1 MKDIKVVV
9 VDDSPFSITILTA
22 MLTENGFDVVGDAS
36 SLQEVIDVVGKLKPD
51 IVTMDMT
58 IPGTDGLECT
68 RAIHDIDPNI
78 KVIIVSSM
86 MDDEIVKKARK
97 NHAAGYI
104 QKPADPEELTLLI
117 NRIMANEELYLEL
130 EGLYYT
136 VFKESVTDTFNKL
149 TKTVPTFQKEDR
161 SNTEHTSKGISI
173 AMGIIGKYSGRMIF
187 DMSYDAAQKLSASL
201 LRRDAKNEEEMLN
214 VMGEFTNIVA
224 GNACSILN
232 RKNKLYGLRVAPP
245 TIFHGES
252 IKISKGELETTTS
265 SIADTVFGAIY
276 MNIGFVRGSEE
287 WMSNI

>member
-22 MLTENGFDVVGDAS
+22 MLTENGFNVIGEAS
-36 SLQEVIDVVGKLKPD
+36 SLEETIDVVGRLKPD

-86 MDDEIVKKARK
+86 MDDEIVRKAKK

-130 EGLYYT
+130 EKLYYT
-136 VFKESVTDTFNKL
+136 VFKEALLDAFNKL
-149 TKTVPTFQKEDR
+149 TKTVPTFQKEFS
-161 SNTEHTSKGISI
+161 SNEEHTSNGISV
-173 AMGIIGKYSGRMIF
+173 AMGIIGKYSGRMII
-187 DMSYDAAQKLSASL
+187 DMSYDAAKELAAKL
-201 LRRDAKNEEEMLN
+201 LRRDAKNADEMLN
-214 VMGEFTNIVA
+214 VMGEFANIVA
-224 GNACSILN
+224 GNACSIIN
-232 RKNKLYGLRVAPP
+232 RKNKLFGLRVAPP

-252 IKISKGELETTTS
+252 IKISKGELETNTS
-265 SIADTVFGAIY
+265 SIADTVFGEVY
-276 MNIGFVRGSEE
+276 MNIGFVRGDGE